1 MSAPSAVRNART
13 AFTPT
18 PQQVFVDG
26 ISTWPTAGGPLHSF
40 RVDIHAAGMDSPI
53 GAASG
58 WISWHLSPEEL
69 SSAALLVGAYSS
81 MFGAAVERI
90 SAEGFGRDVVFVER
104 IVLDV
109 DFRGYRLNGAILMD
123 LVDLLCPHST
133 DPLVVLQPEPLG
145 PGGLGYDRGAF
156 RDRALERLRTTYRAS
171 GLLPAPGHPEV
182 YLAGRSELQAH
193 A

>member
-1 MSAPSAVRNART
+1 MSAPSAVRNARS

-18 PQQVFVDG
+18 PDQVFVDG
-26 ISTWPTAGGPLHSF
+26 ISTSPTAGGPLHSF

-58 WISWHLSPEEL
+58 WVSWHLSPEEL
-69 SSAALLVGAYSS
+69 SRAALLVGAYPS
-81 MFGAAVERI
+81 MFAAAVERL
-90 SAEGFGRDVVFVER
+90 SADGFGRDVVFVER

-109 DFRGYRLNGAILMD
+109 RFRGYRLNGAILRD
-123 LVDLLCPHST
+123 LSDLLCPHSV

-145 PGGLGYDRGAF
+145 PGGLSYDRGAF

-171 GLLPAPGHPEV
+171 GLQPAPGHPEV
-182 YLAGRSELQAH
+182 FLAGRGELQAH

>member
-1 MSAPSAVRNART
+1 MSAPSAVRNARS

-18 PQQVFVDG
+18 PDQVFVDG
-26 ISTWPTAGGPLHSF
+26 ISTSPTAGGPLHSF

-58 WISWHLSPEEL
+58 WVSWHLSPEEL
-69 SSAALLVGAYSS
+69 SRAALLVGAYPS
-81 MFGAAVERI
+81 MFAAAVERL
-90 SAEGFGRDVVFVER
+90 SADGFGRDVVFVER

-109 DFRGYRLNGAILMD
+109 RFRGYRLNGAILRN
-123 LVDLLCPHST
+123 LSDLLCPHSV

-171 GLLPAPGHPEV
+171 GLQPAPGHPEV
-182 YLAGRSELQAH
+182 FLAGRGELQAH